1 MYDNLNGGQKLSDRR
16 IIKVKKTIIV
26 ILAVMALAAAGCQ
39 KKEEAPKAPAPKSS
53 MPAQMPPGHSEMPAQ
68 PPGSNPHA
76 GLKPVEIPAG
86 AGHKGKVVETMN
98 AAGYTYVQVEENG
111 QKIWVAVM
119 ETKVKSGDIVEFPDS
134 PPMLNFQSKSL
145 NRVFDKI
152 IFAPGLRIAS
162 K

>member
-1 MYDNLNGGQKLSDRR
+1 MVKTIRQED
-16 IIKVKKTIIV
+16 IKVKKTIIV
-26 ILAVMALAAAGCQ
+26 TLAVMALAAAGCQ
-39 KKEEAPKAPAPKSS
+39 KKEEAPKAPAPESG

-119 ETKVKSGDIVEFPDS
+119 ETKVKTGDIVEFPDS
-134 PPMLNFQSKSL
+134 PPMINFQSKSL

>member
-1 MYDNLNGGQKLSDRR
+1 M
-16 IIKVKKTIIV
+16 KKTIIV
-26 ILAVMALAAAGCQ
+26 SLAVAALAVAGCQ
-39 KKEEAPKAPAPKSS
+39 KKEEPPKAPAPESG
-53 MPAQMPPGHSEMPAQ
+53 MPAQMPPGHPEVPGKM
-68 PPGSNPHA
+68 PPGGNPHA

-86 AGHKGKVVETMN
+86 AGHKGKVVEALN

-119 ETKVKSGDIVEFPDS
+119 ETKVKPGDIVEFPDS
-134 PPMLNFQSKSL
+134 PPMINFQSKSL

-152 IFAPGLRIAS
+152 IFAPGLRIAG